1 MSATAVP
8 PSAPSR
14 SGLPASQIPPPE
26 PPPSFRRRPRLRR
39 LLLGCMLVVALSAGA
54 TVVLIKG
61 EIRTLAKD
69 LRFHKAI
76 KVSSGAL
83 APAGFGDP
91 QTILLVGNDQRNHTT
106 TAPVLPHS
114 NEMLLVRID
123 PSKPWISMM
132 SIPRE
137 LMVPIQTPGGA
148 VSTRL
153 NAALTYGGIA
163 LLVSTIKQVTGL
175 SINHVVV
182 IDFNQFKTA
191 VDDIGCVYS
200 TVDRRYYHVNTPY
213 SEQYQEINL
222 QPGYQKLCGTQAL
235 QFVSYRHGDTS
246 LVRDA
251 RDQDFLLDVKNE
263 YGPTLLDNI
272 HKFERVFGQT
282 VEVDR
287 SLQSETGVENLLG
300 TLVSAASLRVRQVQF
315 QVNLEPTGSN
325 PCSCDTATPQQIAAS
340 VQSFLDGN
348 DNAPTHSTATAA
360 QAVNRRKV
368 QATLPL
374 VPSLAAGLA
383 QAQASAGALPFP
395 LEYPRVQ
402 DAGGSGTPVSLRD
415 YLIHAPDGAA
425 YPAYVAVFS
434 AGLLGQYYDVQG
446 MTWLGAPMFTDPDQT
461 VTVAG
466 RTYSLFYSGQHLSV
480 VAWYDHGTVYWVRN
494 SLTDAVGNGE
504 LLAIAEQTRP
514 IGVPGTPG
522 RPVSDASGR
531 RQTSLRAVVV
541 PTRIAP
547 AAKVTPV
554 ETIGS
559 IGALMTLVA
568 APILGVG
575 LLRRRRRLTALRAEL
590 DALIS
595 HESALRAGL
604 PRQPLGARPAAP
616 PHQRPAHAAETLMH
630 EHA

>member
-1 MSATAVP
+1 M
-8 PSAPSR
+8 
-14 SGLPASQIPPPE
+14 PPPE
-26 PPPSFRRRPRLRR
+26 PPPSFRRRPRIWR
-39 LLLGCMLVVALSAGA
+39 LLLGGLLVVALSAGA

-76 KVSSGAL
+76 KLSSGTL

-137 LMVPIQTPGGA
+137 LEVTIPCPNGPMT
-148 VSTRL
+148 TRL
-153 NAALTYGGIA
+153 NYALTCGGWGT
-163 LLVSTIKQVTGL
+163 LVSTIYQLTG
-175 SINHVVV
+175 IRPNHVVE
-182 IDFNQFKTA
+182 IDFNNFKTA
-191 VDDIGCVYS
+191 VDEIGCAYS
-200 TVDRRYYHVNTPY
+200 TIDRRYYHVNTPY
-213 SEQYQEINL
+213 SQQYQEINL

-251 RDQDFLLDVKNE
+251 RDQDFLLDVKKE

-272 HKFERVFGQT
+272 HKFERIFGQT

-300 TLVSAASLRVRQVQF
+300 TLISAASVRVRQVQF

-340 VQSFLDGN
+340 VHSFLDGA
-348 DNAPTHSTATAA
+348 DNVPTDNTVAA
-360 QAVNRRKV
+360 AHAVHRGTV

-374 VPSLAAGLA
+374 VPSLAAGLS
-383 QAQASAGALPFP
+383 QAQASARALPFA

-402 DAGGSGTPVSLRD
+402 DAGGSGLPVSLRD
-415 YLIHAPDGAA
+415 YLIHAPDGTA
-425 YPAYVAVFS
+425 YPTYVAVFS

-480 VAWYDHGTVYWVRN
+480 VAWYAHGAVYWVHN

-522 RPVSDASGR
+522 RPVIDASDPR
-531 RQTSLRAVVV
+531 RDLLKAVVV

-547 AAKVTPV
+547 AAKIRPV

-559 IGALMTLVA
+559 IGALIALLA
-568 APILGVG
+568 APILAVV
-575 LLRRRRRLTALRAEL
+575 LFRRRRRLTALRAEL
-590 DALIS
+590 DALLL
-595 HESALRAGL
+595 HESQLRAGL
-604 PRQPLGARPAAP
+604 PRQPPGARPAAP
-616 PHQRPAHAAETLMH
+616 QRQPPAPGAETLMH

>member
-1 MSATAVP
+1 MSATAAP
-8 PSAPSR
+8 PRAPSG
-14 SGLPASQIPPPE
+14 SDPPASQTPPPE
-26 PPPSFRRRPRLRR
+26 PPPSFRRRPRIWR
-39 LLLGCMLVVALSAGA
+39 LLLGCVLVVALSAGA

-69 LRFHKAI
+69 LRFHKAV
-76 KVSSGAL
+76 KLSSGVL

-106 TAPVLPHS
+106 TTPVLPHS

-123 PSKPWISMM
+123 PNKPWISMM

-137 LMVPIQTPGGA
+137 LMVPIQTPGGT
-148 VSTRL
+148 VTTRL
-153 NAALTYGGIA
+153 NAALEYGGIS
-163 LLVSTIKQVTGL
+163 LLVSTIKQLTGL

-213 SEQYQEINL
+213 SQQYQEINL
-222 QPGYQKLCGTQAL
+222 QPGYQKLCGTDAL

-251 RDQDFLLDVKNE
+251 RDQDFLLDVKKE

-272 HKFERVFGQT
+272 HKFERIFGET

-287 SLQSETGVENLLG
+287 GLQSESGVENLLG
-300 TLVSAASLRVRQVQF
+300 TLISAESLRVRQVQF

-340 VQSFLDGN
+340 VHSFLNGS
-348 DNAPTHSTATAA
+348 DNVPAQSTAAA
-360 QAVNRRKV
+360 AHAVNRRGGR
-368 QATLPL
+368 AGLPL
-374 VPSLAAGLA
+374 IPSLAAGLQ
-383 QAQASAGALPFP
+383 QAQSSARALPFP

-402 DAGGSGTPVSLRD
+402 DAGGSGTPVILRD
-415 YLIHAPDGAA
+415 YLIHASDRTA

-446 MTWLGAPMFTDPDQT
+446 MTWLGAPMFADPDQT
-461 VTVAG
+461 VRVAG

-480 VAWYDHGTVYWVRN
+480 VAWYAHGGVYWVHN

-514 IGVPGTPG
+514 IGVAGTPG
-522 RPVSDASGR
+522 HPIAGTAHLR
-531 RQTSLRAVVV
+531 RADLRAVVV
-541 PTRIAP
+541 PTRIGP
-547 AAKVTPV
+547 AAKVSPV
-554 ETIGS
+554 DTIGS
-559 IGALMTLVA
+559 IGALVALVV
-568 APILGVG
+568 APILCVI
-575 LLRRRRRLTALRAEL
+575 LFRRRRRLTALRADL

-595 HESALRAGL
+595 VESQLRAGL
-604 PRQPLGARPAAP
+604 PPEPLRAGPGAP
-616 PHQRPAHAAETLMH
+616 
-630 EHA
+630 